1 MQSNPDVAI
10 LHRWDKSR
18 PTSPGMRSDHMNK
31 RYTKP
36 LSPEE
41 LAAMPDAA
49 VDISDIA
56 PPDAAFWQNARVVM
70 PGGNRQVTLRLDAE
84 VLDRFKAG
92 GPGGPTRINA
102 VLRAYVEARREG

>member
-1 MQSNPDVAI
+1 
-10 LHRWDKSR
+10 
-18 PTSPGMRSDHMNK
+18 MNK

-41 LAAMPDAA
+41 LAALPDKA
-49 VDISDIA
+49 VDTSDI
-56 PPDAAFWQNARVVM
+56 PPLDAAFWQNARVVM
-70 PGGNRQVTLRLDAE
+70 PGGKRQVTLRLDAE

-92 GPGGPTRINA
+92 GRGWQTRINA